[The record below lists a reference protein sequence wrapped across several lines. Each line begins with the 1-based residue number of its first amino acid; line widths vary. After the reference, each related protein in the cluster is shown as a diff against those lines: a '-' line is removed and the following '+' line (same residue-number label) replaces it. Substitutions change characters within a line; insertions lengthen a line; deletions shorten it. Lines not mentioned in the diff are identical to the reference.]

1 MIENASIK
9 CAILHNRITRK
20 GGDRYVDGQ
29 AGKVCSLLKNLCFF
43 HGKIT
48 KKYRIPCF
56 IITFVAQKYRMDKVQ
71 QIKSPISAEFEV
83 FKQKFDASLQSS
95 NPLLSEVIR
104 FIKQRKGKMMR
115 PILALLMAKVCGKIE
130 DSTYYAAIS
139 LELLHTA
146 SLVHDDV
153 VDESDKRRGQSSVNA
168 IYDNKV
174 SVLVGDYLLATSLT
188 NAALTGD
195 IRLVELVSRLGQN
208 LSEGEIIQ
216 LSNTNASDF
225 SEDVYF
231 DVIKKKTAALFATA
245 AEAGA
250 KSVKVDDELSKKAE
264 LFGELLGIAFQIKD
278 DIFDYYAS
286 DEVGKPTGNDMREGK
301 LTLPALYVLNTLK
314 DESMI
319 ALALKI
325 RALEATQEE
334 ITLFID
340 YVKSNGGIEYATDV
354 MKDYRNKALSQ
365 LPDTTSPE
373 LREALTAYIDYVI
386 ERKK

>member
-1 MIENASIK
+1 M
-9 CAILHNRITRK
+9 NR
-20 GGDRYVDGQ
+20 
-29 AGKVCSLLKNLCFF
+29 LE
-43 HGKIT
+43 
-48 KKYRIPCF
+48 
-56 IITFVAQKYRMDKVQ
+56 
-71 QIKSPISAEFEV
+71 QIKRPISAEFEV

-95 NPLLSEVIR
+95 NPLLGEVIN
-104 FIKQRKGKMMR
+104 FIKQRNGKMMR
-115 PILALLMAKVCGKIE
+115 PMLALLMAKLCGEIK

-168 IYDNKV
+168 VYDNKV

-188 NAALTGD
+188 NAALTAD
-195 IRLVELVSRLGQN
+195 VQLVELVSRLGQA

-231 DVIKKKTAALFATA
+231 DVIRKKTAALFSTA
-245 AEAGA
+245 SEAGA
-250 KSVKVDDELSKKAE
+250 RSVKCTDEMAQKAA
-264 LFGELLGIAFQIKD
+264 LFGELIGIAFQIKD
-278 DIFDYYAS
+278 DIFDYYTS
-286 DEVGKPTGNDMREGK
+286 DVLGKPTGNDMKEGK
-301 LTLPALYVLNTLK
+301 LTLPSLYVLNTLK

-325 RALEATQEE
+325 RALEATDEE
-334 ITLFID
+334 IAQFIE
-340 YVKSNGGIEYATDV
+340 YVKSNGGIEYATMV
-354 MKDYRNKALSQ
+354 MKGYRDKAIEVLPSTASQ
-365 LPDTTSPE
+365 DLKD
-373 LREALTAYIDYVI
+373 ALTAYIDYVI

>member
-1 MIENASIK
+1 M
-9 CAILHNRITRK
+9 NR
-20 GGDRYVDGQ
+20 
-29 AGKVCSLLKNLCFF
+29 LE
-43 HGKIT
+43 
-48 KKYRIPCF
+48 
-56 IITFVAQKYRMDKVQ
+56 
-71 QIKSPISAEFEV
+71 QIKRPISAEFEV

-95 NPLLSEVIR
+95 NPLLGEVIN
-104 FIKQRKGKMMR
+104 FIKQRNGKMMR
-115 PILALLMAKVCGKIE
+115 PMLALLMAKLCGEIK

-168 IYDNKV
+168 VYDNKV

-188 NAALTGD
+188 NAALTAD
-195 IRLVELVSRLGQN
+195 VQLVELVSRLGQA

-231 DVIKKKTAALFATA
+231 DVIRKKTAALFSTA
-245 AEAGA
+245 SEAGA
-250 KSVKVDDELSKKAE
+250 RSVKCTDEMAQKAA
-264 LFGELLGIAFQIKD
+264 LFGELIGIAFQIKD
-278 DIFDYYAS
+278 DIFDYYTS
-286 DEVGKPTGNDMREGK
+286 DVLGKPTGNDMKEGK
-301 LTLPALYVLNTLK
+301 LTLPSLYVLNALQ

-325 RALEATQEE
+325 RALEATDEE
-334 ITLFID
+334 IAQFIE
-340 YVKSNGGIEYATDV
+340 YVKSNGGIEYATKV
-354 MKDYRNKALSQ
+354 MKGYRDKAIEVLPSTASQ
-365 LPDTTSPE
+365 DLKD
-373 LREALTAYIDYVI
+373 ALTAYIDYVI

>member
-1 MIENASIK
+1 MER
-9 CAILHNRITRK
+9 LE
-20 GGDRYVDGQ
+20 
-29 AGKVCSLLKNLCFF
+29 
-43 HGKIT
+43 
-48 KKYRIPCF
+48 
-56 IITFVAQKYRMDKVQ
+56 

-95 NPLLSEVIR
+95 NPLLGEVIN

-115 PILALLMAKVCGKIE
+115 PILTLLMAKLYGEIE

-188 NAALTGD
+188 NAAMTTD
-195 IRLVELVSRLGQN
+195 VQLVELVSRLGQA

-231 DVIKKKTAALFATA
+231 DVIKKKTAALFSTA

-250 KSVKVDDELSKKAE
+250 RSVKSSDEMAKNAA

-278 DIFDYYAS
+278 DIFDYYKS
-286 DEVGKPTGNDMREGK
+286 DVLGKPTGNDMREGK

-314 DESMI
+314 DEVMI
-319 ALALKI
+319 SLALKI
-325 RALEATQEE
+325 RSLEATSEE
-334 ITLFID
+334 IAHFID
-340 YVKSNGGIEYATDV
+340 YVKTNGGIDYATEV
-354 MKDYRNKALSQ
+354 MVNYRNQALQ
-365 LPDTTSPE
+365 ILPQTTSPQ
-373 LREALTAYIDYVI
+373 LRDALTAYIDYVI

>member
-1 MIENASIK
+1 M
-9 CAILHNRITRK
+9 NR
-20 GGDRYVDGQ
+20 
-29 AGKVCSLLKNLCFF
+29 LE
-43 HGKIT
+43 
-48 KKYRIPCF
+48 
-56 IITFVAQKYRMDKVQ
+56 
-71 QIKSPISAEFEV
+71 QIKRPISAEFEV

-95 NPLLSEVIR
+95 NPLLGEVIN
-104 FIKQRKGKMMR
+104 FIKQRNGKMMR
-115 PILALLMAKVCGKIE
+115 PMLALLMAKLCGEIK

-168 IYDNKV
+168 VYDNKV

-188 NAALTGD
+188 NAALTAD
-195 IRLVELVSRLGQN
+195 VQLVELVSRLGQA

-231 DVIKKKTAALFATA
+231 DVIRKKTAALFSTA
-245 AEAGA
+245 SEAGA
-250 KSVKVDDELSKKAE
+250 RSVKCTDEMAQKAA
-264 LFGELLGIAFQIKD
+264 LFGELIGIAFQIKD
-278 DIFDYYAS
+278 DIFDYYTS
-286 DEVGKPTGNDMREGK
+286 DVLGKPTGNDMKEGK
-301 LTLPALYVLNTLK
+301 LTLPSLYVLNALQ

-325 RALEATQEE
+325 RSLEATDEE
-334 ITLFID
+334 IAQFIE
-340 YVKSNGGIEYATDV
+340 YVKCNGGIEYATKV
-354 MKDYRNKALSQ
+354 MKGYRDKAIEVLPSTASQ
-365 LPDTTSPE
+365 DLKD
-373 LREALTAYIDYVI
+373 ALAAYIDYVI